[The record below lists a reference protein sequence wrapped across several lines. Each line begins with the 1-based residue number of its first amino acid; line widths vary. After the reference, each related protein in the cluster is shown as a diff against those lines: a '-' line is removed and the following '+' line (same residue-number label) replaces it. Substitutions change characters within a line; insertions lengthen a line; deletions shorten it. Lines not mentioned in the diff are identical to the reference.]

1 MDSRSCQKVHFPER
15 AAALQ
20 PPELKT
26 IVTIQKPSSRP
37 ADRSAAAQNA
47 GGGFSPVKFL
57 AEVRTEARRV
67 TWPSRRA
74 TLVTT
79 GAVLAMA
86 ALTSVFFFVVDQV
99 IGLGVRELF
108 GVGG

>member
-1 MDSRSCQKVHFPER
+1 MSVITPKPGS
-15 AAALQ
+15 
-20 PPELKT
+20 
-26 IVTIQKPSSRP
+26 QKPLSQKGNTPKEGPKPATRP
-37 ADRSAAAQNA
+37 AARFNLVQYLKDVR
-47 GGGFSPVKFL
+47 
-57 AEVRTEARRV
+57 AEATKV
-67 TWPSRRA
+67 TWPTRRN
-74 TLVTT
+74 TMITT

>member
-1 MDSRSCQKVHFPER
+1 MTVS
-15 AAALQ
+15 
-20 PPELKT
+20 
-26 IVTIQKPSSRP
+26 VTTPKNGSQQSSPSKGGPSKDAPKPSTKP
-37 ADRSAAAQNA
+37 AIRFNLVQYLKDVR
-47 GGGFSPVKFL
+47 
-57 AEVRTEARRV
+57 AEAIRV
-67 TWPSRRA
+67 TWPTRRN

-108 GVGG
+108 GIGG

>member
-1 MDSRSCQKVHFPER
+1 MRYLKDVR
-15 AAALQ
+15 A
-20 PPELKT
+20 
-26 IVTIQKPSSRP
+26 
-37 ADRSAAAQNA
+37 
-47 GGGFSPVKFL
+47 
-57 AEVRTEARRV
+57 EARKV
-67 TWPSRRA
+67 TWPTRRN
-74 TLVTT
+74 TMVTT

>member
-1 MDSRSCQKVHFPER
+1 MRFNLVQYLKDVR
-15 AAALQ
+15 A
-20 PPELKT
+20 
-26 IVTIQKPSSRP
+26 
-37 ADRSAAAQNA
+37 
-47 GGGFSPVKFL
+47 
-57 AEVRTEARRV
+57 EATRV
-67 TWPSRRA
+67 TWPTRRN

-108 GVGG
+108 GIGG

>member
-1 MDSRSCQKVHFPER
+1 MS
-15 AAALQ
+15 
-20 PPELKT
+20 
-26 IVTIQKPSSRP
+26 VTTPKHGSQQSSPSKGGASKDAPKPSPKP
-37 ADRSAAAQNA
+37 AARFNLVQYLKD
-47 GGGFSPVKFL
+47 
-57 AEVRTEARRV
+57 VRTEATRV
-67 TWPSRRA
+67 TWPTRRN

>member
-1 MDSRSCQKVHFPER
+1 MSVT
-15 AAALQ
+15 
-20 PPELKT
+20 PPKHGSQQSSPSKGGASKET
-26 IVTIQKPSSRP
+26 PKPSSKSGPRFNLVQYLK
-37 ADRSAAAQNA
+37 D
-47 GGGFSPVKFL
+47 
-57 AEVRTEARRV
+57 VRTEATRV
-67 TWPSRRA
+67 TWPTRRN

>member
-1 MDSRSCQKVHFPER
+1 MS
-15 AAALQ
+15 
-20 PPELKT
+20 
-26 IVTIQKPSSRP
+26 VTTPKPGSQKPTGTRP
-37 ADRSAAAQNA
+37 AQPKPPVATTGA
-47 GGGFSPVKFL
+47 GRFNL
-57 AEVRTEARRV
+57 VRYLKDVRAEARKV
-67 TWPSRRA
+67 TWPTRRN
-74 TLVTT
+74 TMVTT

>member
-1 MDSRSCQKVHFPER
+1 MS
-15 AAALQ
+15 
-20 PPELKT
+20 
-26 IVTIQKPSSRP
+26 VTTPKNGSQQSSPSKGGPSKDAPKPSTKP
-37 ADRSAAAQNA
+37 AIRFNLVQYLKDVR
-47 GGGFSPVKFL
+47 
-57 AEVRTEARRV
+57 AEAIRV
-67 TWPSRRA
+67 TWPTRRN

-108 GVGG
+108 GIGG

>member
-1 MDSRSCQKVHFPER
+1 VSASAQKQNTKLN
-15 AAALQ
+15 A
-20 PPELKT
+20 
-26 IVTIQKPSSRP
+26 QKPTNGTAPKAPTPQGS
-37 ADRSAAAQNA
+37 
-47 GGGFSPVKFL
+47 GGFSPVKFFEDVR
-57 AEVRTEARRV
+57 AEAKRV
-67 TWPSRRA
+67 TWPTRRA
-74 TLVTT
+74 TMVTT

>member
-1 MDSRSCQKVHFPER
+1 MTVS
-15 AAALQ
+15 
-20 PPELKT
+20 
-26 IVTIQKPSSRP
+26 VTTPKHGSQQSSPSKGGASKDAPKPSSKP
-37 ADRSAAAQNA
+37 AARFNLVQYLKD
-47 GGGFSPVKFL
+47 
-57 AEVRTEARRV
+57 VRTEATRV
-67 TWPSRRA
+67 TWPTRRN

>member
-1 MDSRSCQKVHFPER
+1 MS
-15 AAALQ
+15 
-20 PPELKT
+20 
-26 IVTIQKPSSRP
+26 VTTPRNGSQQSSPSKGGPSKDAPKPSSKP
-37 ADRSAAAQNA
+37 AVRFNLVQYLKDVR
-47 GGGFSPVKFL
+47 
-57 AEVRTEARRV
+57 AEATRV
-67 TWPSRRA
+67 TWPTRRN

-108 GVGG
+108 GIGG

>member
-1 MDSRSCQKVHFPER
+1 MVQY
-15 AAALQ
+15 
-20 PPELKT
+20 LK
-26 IVTIQKPSSRP
+26 
-37 ADRSAAAQNA
+37 D
-47 GGGFSPVKFL
+47 
-57 AEVRTEARRV
+57 VRTEATRI
-67 TWPSRRA
+67 TWPTRRN